1 MPALSLEP
9 RGGQPWVHPCG
20 PACSFWTRSPGP
32 AAQKAAP
39 LTCVPCSRLGPPPAP
54 ATLDPRIATAS
65 RLHTLP
71 PAPPTPICAAS
82 RPADARSRP
91 RDAWAADSLSA
102 PHLPGPLPPCQA
114 SCPRSAPLPVLRLCA
129 QAPPERSGHG
139 GLGRVRVVRAA
150 ETVDDP
156 AEPGSREAAWG
167 HR

>member
-9 RGGQPWVHPCG
+9 RGGQPWVHHCG

-39 LTCVPCSRLGPPPAP
+39 LTCIPCSRLLPPPAP

-82 RPADARSRP
+82 PPADARSHP

-114 SCPRSAPLPVLRLCA
+114 VLPALRTPACPEAL
-129 QAPPERSGHG
+129 RSGSP
-139 GLGRVRVVRAA
+139 RAIW
-150 ETVDDP
+150 P
-156 AEPGSREAAWG
+156 RRSREGAG
-167 HR
+167 GQGGQDRG